1 MTTIVSNKAM
11 SNMRYFLI
19 PSPGF
24 PKILLY
30 SHNDCIITIISH
42 DYLLKISKIR
52 FFSLDLDEKQTEIHA
67 EGFSFFFL
75 FRSVVIF
82 YITTQYIHTM
92 SIATLK
98 RKTENLYKV
107 QNEGKHFSINGTRRS
122 QGWVGQTS
130 LSRSLSRPAGNN
142 GLTPELMNLN
152 DPSVVKSSV
161 VGTNGM
167 LNMHYRWI
175 NRPQPY
181 SSVKSDNNLNNG
193 ISSDHTANITNCA
206 IKNVDTSNKNIIKTT
221 KPVCSFA
228 NSKHLNATYNNIN
241 TNSSLCA
248 VTKPNDTS
256 SNSSHLESVKSPCV
270 NLNNHQLS
278 YRRDPLPGN

>member
-1 MTTIVSNKAM
+1 
-11 SNMRYFLI
+11 
-19 PSPGF
+19 
-24 PKILLY
+24 
-30 SHNDCIITIISH
+30 
-42 DYLLKISKIR
+42 
-52 FFSLDLDEKQTEIHA
+52 
-67 EGFSFFFL
+67 
-75 FRSVVIF
+75 
-82 YITTQYIHTM
+82 M

-98 RKTENLYKV
+98 RKTENLYNV
-107 QNEGKHFSINGTRRS
+107 QSAGKPFSINGTRRS

-130 LSRSLSRPAGNN
+130 LSRSLTRPTSDGN

-152 DPSVVKSSV
+152 NPSIIKSSV

-193 ISSDHTANITNCA
+193 ISSDHTTNITNYT
-206 IKNVDTSNKNIIKTT
+206 IKNVDTSNKNTVKIT
-221 KPVCSFA
+221 KPVCSFT
-228 NSKHLNATYNNIN
+228 NSKYMNATYNNIN

-248 VTKPNDTS
+248 VTKPNNTS
-256 SNSSHLESVKSPCV
+256 SNSGHLESVKSPCV
-270 NLNNHQLS
+270 NLNNYQLS